1 MVDNRL
7 YILYRVITDTQLLRD
22 NSMLRC
28 LKVALLVG
36 IASAAPPVL
45 AVVSAPVEAQVAKS
59 GYALPLSLAM
69 EAAAE
74 AVRTCE
80 SNGYAVSAAV
90 VDPAGVIKLQA
101 KGDHSTIHTRDSS
114 FRKAYTVVT
123 LGPIFRFDTS
133 SAFAELTAKSPT
145 GPALSSLPD
154 VLPLAGGVAIKARDE
169 IVAALGVGGA
179 PGGDKDEACARAG
192 VAKIQDRVTA
202 AAYKRAE

>member
-1 MVDNRL
+1 
-7 YILYRVITDTQLLRD
+7 
-22 NSMLRC
+22 MLRC

-36 IASAAPPVL
+36 IVSAAPPVL

-80 SNGYAVSAAV
+80 RNGYAVSAAV

-145 GPALSSLPD
+145 GPALSSLPEFCRWR
-154 VLPLAGGVAIKARDE
+154 AGLRSRLVMRLSRRWVSAGLRAVTRTRP
-169 IVAALGVGGA
+169 VPALGLQ
-179 PGGDKDEACARAG
+179 KSR
-192 VAKIQDRVTA
+192 TA
-202 AAYKRAE
+202 

>member
-1 MVDNRL
+1 
-7 YILYRVITDTQLLRD
+7 
-22 NSMLRC
+22 MLRC

-90 VDPAGVIKLQA
+90 VIPPASSSCRPRATIRRSTPVIQ
-101 KGDHSTIHTRDSS
+101 
-114 FRKAYTVVT
+114 V
-123 LGPIFRFDTS
+123 
-133 SAFAELTAKSPT
+133 FARPT
-145 GPALSSLPD
+145 
-154 VLPLAGGVAIKARDE
+154 PL
-169 IVAALGVGGA
+169 
-179 PGGDKDEACARAG
+179 
-192 VAKIQDRVTA
+192 
-202 AAYKRAE
+202 